1 MGIFKAYDI
10 RGIYPAQIDEAL
22 AERIGRAA
30 AEHVGARRVVIGRD
44 VRLSAPSIAEAAARG
59 AAQAAEEVRTIGL
72 CTTPMLYFAAADGGF
87 DLGVMVT
94 ASHNPPEYIGFK
106 LCREDAI
113 PIGEES
119 GLREIEAA
127 VGQRSLASLSR
138 FFFRIEPLD
147 VAGAYREH
155 LHRFARPGRRLK
167 VAVDAANG
175 TVGVHFDRLLGDLP
189 VDWERLCFE
198 PDGSFPNHEP
208 DPLKEKN
215 TADLRERIVRAGCDF
230 GVAFDGDG
238 DRAVFADERG
248 RVLPG
253 DAVTCLLA
261 REALRRSPGAVVA
274 YDLRS
279 SRVVEEEIRRLGGR
293 PLKVRVGHAFIKAAM
308 RRDGAAFAGE
318 LSGHYY
324 FRENHYADSAL
335 IAFLWMLNAVSESSR
350 PLSAMMAQFARTAK
364 SPEINFRVEDKAA
377 AMEEAARAFGG
388 GRVERLDGV
397 TVELADG
404 AGWFNLRPS
413 NTEPLLRLNA
423 EAADERGLR
432 DLLVRLESILGKPS
446 S

>member
-10 RGIYPAQIDEAL
+10 RGVYPDEIDEEL

-30 AEHVGARRVVIGRD
+30 AALLRAKRVVIGRD
-44 VRLSAPSIAEAAARG
+44 VRRSAPGVAAAAARG
-59 AAQAAEEVRTIGL
+59 AADVAVEVRTIGL
-72 CTTPMLYFAAADGGF
+72 CTTPMLYFAAAEGGF
-87 DLGVMVT
+87 DLGIMVT

-113 PIGEES
+113 PVGEDS
-119 GLREIEAA
+119 GLREIQAGLDA
-127 VGQRSLASLSR
+127 PPGTRGG
-138 FFFRIEPLD
+138 RIEPLD
-147 VAGAYREH
+147 VTDAYRRH
-155 LHRFARPGRRLK
+155 LLAFARPGRRLR

-175 TVGVHFDRLLGDLP
+175 TVGAHFDRLLGDLP

-215 TADLRERIVRAGCDF
+215 TADLRDRIVRSRCDF

-261 REALRRSPGAVVA
+261 REALRRSPGATVA

-279 SRVVEEEIRRLGGR
+279 SRVVEEEVRRLGGR
-293 PLKVRVGHAFIKAAM
+293 PLKVRVGHAFIKGAM
-308 RRDGAAFAGE
+308 RREGAAFAGE

-324 FRENHYADSAL
+324 FRENHFADSAL
-335 IAFLWMLNAVSESSR
+335 IAFLWMLNAVSEADR
-350 PLSAMMAQFARTAK
+350 PLSELMAEFARTAK
-364 SPEINFRVEDKAA
+364 SPEINFRVEDKAG
-377 AMEEAARAFGG
+377 AMEAAARALG

-404 AGWFNLRPS
+404 SGWFNLRPS

-423 EAADERGLR
+423 EARDAESLR
-432 DLLVRLESILGKPS
+432 RMLEKLESILGPPCD
-446 S
+446 

>member
-1 MGIFKAYDI
+1 MRGMGVFKAYDI
-10 RGIYPAQIDEAL
+10 RGVYPGEIDERL
-22 AERIGRAA
+22 AEKIGRAA
-30 AEHVGARRVVIGRD
+30 AAHVRAKRVVIGRD
-44 VRLSAPSIAEAAARG
+44 VRRSAPSIGEAAATG
-59 AAQAAEEVRTIGL
+59 AAQVAQEVRMLGL
-72 CTTPMLYFAAADGGF
+72 CTTPMLYFAAAESGF
-87 DLGVMVT
+87 DLGIMVT

-106 LCREDAI
+106 ICREDAI
-113 PIGEES
+113 PVGEDS
-119 GLREIEAA
+119 GLREIQARLDAA
-127 VGQRSLASLSR
+127 AEGRHG
-138 FFFRIEPLD
+138 RIAPLD
-147 VAGAYREH
+147 VTDAYRKH
-155 LHRFARPGRRLK
+155 LVAFARPGRRLR

-175 TVGVHFDRLLGDLP
+175 AVGAHFDRLLGGLP

-238 DRAVFADERG
+238 DRAVFADEKG

-261 REALRRSPGAVVA
+261 REALRRSPGATVA

-293 PLKVRVGHAFIKAAM
+293 PMKVRVGHAFIKAAM
-308 RRDGAAFAGE
+308 RRERAAFAGE

-335 IAFLWMLNAVSESSR
+335 IACLWMLNAVSEADR
-350 PLSAMMAQFARTAK
+350 PLSELMAEFARTAK
-364 SPEINFRVEDKAA
+364 SPEINFRVEDKVG
-377 AMEEAARAFGG
+377 MMEAAVRALG

-397 TVELADG
+397 TVELEDG
-404 AGWFNLRPS
+404 SGWFNLRPS

-423 EAADERGLR
+423 EARDAEALRGL
-432 DLLVRLESILGKPS
+432 LGRLESVLGKPCG
-446 S
+446 